1 MSAPRLALSTRTVA
15 AVTSLVGCLV
25 STSGCASSE
34 AEATSSS
41 RSEIVSGT
49 AVSASYFAKI
59 NQAMSNGARLICSGA
74 FLTPHV
80 VLTAAH
86 CTRNYDYGDAITPT
100 TATQIRYGED
110 FGQSQN
116 IAGDEKV
123 GWRELGSTDIGLYR
137 VPQAVTLAF
146 PRVFR
151 SCNTLDLVGKSV
163 LVNGRMA
170 GDNQDGAAH
179 QFFSSPKV
187 TIARIQNG
195 VGANGNYLVLGASAS
210 HGGDSGGPWV
220 LDNQVVGATHTGN
233 TGARFCDVAEE
244 VRQQVEAWGDSLDFV
259 EDADG
264 TGGTGGTGGGGSA
277 GAGGGTAGAGGGSPA
292 GSTNGGSSS
301 SAGVAAGGSGGATA
315 STAGTAGLSGNS
327 ARAGSTGNAMAG
339 SAGGG
344 AMNAGSASAYGTS
357 DAAGSSCMSS
367 ARAGSGS
374 EVWLSL
380 ACWLALAGYRRG
392 RRWRAASDRKSVDFG
407 QLGRPLAPQRRARRW
422 QRSTSAEQRQP

>member
-1 MSAPRLALSTRTVA
+1 MTG
-15 AVTSLVGCLV
+15 LVGCLA
-25 STSGCASSE
+25 SMSGCASSE
-34 AEATSSS
+34 VEATSRS

-49 AVSASYFAKI
+49 PVNASYFAKI

-116 IAGDEKV
+116 IAGDENV

-151 SCNTLDLVGKSV
+151 SCNTLDLVGKRV
-163 LVNGRMA
+163 FVNGRMA
-170 GDNQDGAAH
+170 GDNRDGAAD
-179 QFFSSPKV
+179 QFFSSPMV
-187 TIARIQNG
+187 TITRVQNG

-259 EDADG
+259 EDADD
-264 TGGTGGTGGGGSA
+264 TGGTGGTGGGG
-277 GAGGGTAGAGGGSPA
+277 TAGAGGGRAGAGGGSAA
-292 GSTNGGSSS
+292 GSANGGSSS
-301 SAGVAAGGSGGATA
+301 SAGAAGAAGGATA
-315 STAGTAGLSGNS
+315 STAGSAGFSGDS
-327 ARAGSTGNAMAG
+327 ARAGATGDAVAG

-344 AMNAGSASAYGTS
+344 AKNAGAASANGTS
-357 DAAGSSCMSS
+357 DAAGSSCMAS

-374 EVWLSL
+374 AVWFSL
-380 ACWLALAGYRRG
+380 ACWLALAGYRRL
-392 RRWRAASDRKSVDFG
+392 RSA
-407 QLGRPLAPQRRARRW
+407 ARR
-422 QRSTSAEQRQP
+422 EP